1 MTDLSDLVM
10 ERFGDRIS
18 PEPNS
23 GCWLW
28 TGAAQGKRNAAL
40 YAKARYD
47 GETVTMNAVIRKLKG
62 LTGQDM
68 RHRCGVSLCVNPAHL
83 TDGTRSQNMMDM
95 SPEVR
100 SEKSRKSNLL
110 MTSEERSERGKK
122 AAAARYATMT
132 PEQRSECIRRAWVA
146 RRAGRH

>member
-1 MTDLSDLVM
+1 MSDFEAIIM
-10 ERFGDRIS
+10 DRFGDRIS

-28 TGAAQGKRNAAL
+28 TGAAQGRRNAAL

-47 GETVTMNAVIRKLKG
+47 GEIVTMNTVIRKLKG

-110 MTSEERSERGKK
+110 MTPEERSERGKK
-122 AAAARYATMT
+122 AAAARYAAMT
-132 PEQRSECIRRAWVA
+132 PGQRSESIRKAWIT
-146 RRAGRH
+146 RRAGRQ